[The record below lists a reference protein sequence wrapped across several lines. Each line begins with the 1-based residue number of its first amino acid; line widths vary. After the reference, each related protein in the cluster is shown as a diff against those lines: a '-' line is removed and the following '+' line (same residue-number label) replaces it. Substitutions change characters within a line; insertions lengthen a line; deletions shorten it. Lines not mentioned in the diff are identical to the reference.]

1 MEQDGDIMVTDVR
14 VPHEYEVF
22 KSAGAISIRIET
34 SRENR
39 MARGVLVGE
48 DDITE
53 VGLDDVKDWDY
64 VIENNSTYEDLK
76 KKLMTW

>member
-1 MEQDGDIMVTDVR
+1 
-14 VPHEYEVF
+14 
-22 KSAGAISIRIET
+22 
-34 SRENR
+34 

-64 VIENNSTYEDLK
+64 VIENNSTSEDLK
-76 KKLMTW
+76 KKVYDLVKVLNS

>member
-1 MEQDGDIMVTDVR
+1 MVTDVR

-22 KSAGAISIRIET
+22 KSAGAISIRIEA

-76 KKLMTW
+76 KKVGDLVKVLNS